1 MKKFLDETVVNELM
15 AKKKKKK
22 TLGCE
27 CGVSRGGGK

>member
-15 AKKKKKK
+15 AKKKKK